1 MADSKPELYGVPMI
15 PFGLLSGF
23 VNEKE
28 VRITEFSEE
37 GFRFRTAKPC
47 LAPAAVRLAFW
58 QMNKSSYE
66 EVPLAVPA
74 FSYEQNFDYFYE
86 YTVLTDAPDYRSAV
100 HDLLSWYGSYVNL
113 KLSEDDSG
121 LAMALTG
128 YPAEQEDVHFENF
141 AAQKKAWFE
150 KPEQLPDFSFLN
162 TDTPELAIELDR
174 PELYASY
181 LHMDFEDWIS
191 HYWTSSYLSWHP
203 LSRLRP
209 NRLYIGNQFC
219 HLLFPEET
227 TLFQLL
233 EKAYEEGLK
242 LTLSFSYLREF
253 MLEPVGQLLGKING
267 WCLAHRTTIEIMVN
281 DWAMEDLLQN
291 YPQLLPIFGVLI
303 NKRRKDPRLS
313 YKKGDSALLM
323 ENNLC
328 ADFYRKFLSDKLGI
342 KRYEWE
348 SCGYLPDLPE
358 GKHSLHLPFY
368 QTNTSQYCPLYA
380 RCQMGDRGAQTL
392 PQSCPHWCSEYAFL
406 YPAHLHMAGRYN
418 SLFALDT
425 EILRS
430 PELLAGWLNAGIN
443 RLVINL
449 L

>member
-47 LAPAAVRLAFW
+47 LAPATVWLAFW
-58 QMNKSSYE
+58 QMDKSSYE

-74 FSYEQNFDYFYE
+74 FSYEQKSDYFYE
-86 YTVLTDAPDYRSAV
+86 YTVFTGDPGYRSAV
-100 HDLLSWYGSYVNL
+100 RDLLSWYGSYVNL
-113 KLSEDDSG
+113 KLTEDDSG

-128 YPAEQEDVHFENF
+128 YPAEQENIHFENF
-141 AAQKKAWFE
+141 AAQKKAWFQE
-150 KPEQLPDFSFLN
+150 PNELPDFSIPN

-174 PELYASY
+174 PELYTSY
-181 LHMDFEDWIS
+181 LHMELSDWIS
-191 HYWTSSYLSWHP
+191 HYWASNHLSWHP

-209 NRLYIGNQFC
+209 DRLYIGNQFC

-227 TLFQLL
+227 TLFQLI

-242 LTLSFSYLREF
+242 LTLSFPYLREF
-253 MLEPVGQLLGKING
+253 MLEPVQQLLRKLNF
-267 WCLAHRTTIEIMVN
+267 WCQEHRTTVEIIVN
-281 DWAMEDLLQN
+281 DWAMADLLQN
-291 YPQLLPIFGVLI
+291 YPQLCPVLGVLI
-303 NKRRKDPRLS
+303 NKHRKDPRLS
-313 YKKGDSALLM
+313 YKKGEPSLL
-323 ENNLC
+323 ERNNLN
-328 ADFYRKFLSDKLGI
+328 ADFYRTFLRKKMRI

-348 SCGYLPDLPE
+348 SCSYLPELPK
-358 GKHSLHLPFY
+358 GNHSLHLPFY

-380 RCQMGDRGAQTL
+380 RCEKGSRGAQTL
-392 PQSCPHWCSEYAFL
+392 PENCPHWCTEYASL
-406 YPAHLHMAGRYN
+406 YPAHLHMIGRYN
-418 SLFALDT
+418 SLFALDA

-430 PELLAGWLNAGIN
+430 PELLGGWIQTGVD

>member
-37 GFRFRTAKPC
+37 GFRFRIAKPC
-47 LAPAAVRLAFW
+47 LAPATVRLAFW
-58 QMNKSSYE
+58 QMDKSSYM

-74 FSYEQNFDYFYE
+74 FSYEQKSDYFYE
-86 YTVLTDAPDYRSAV
+86 YTVLTDNPDYRSAV
-100 HDLLSWYGSYVNL
+100 RDLLSWYGSYVNL
-113 KLSEDDSG
+113 KLTEDDSG

-128 YPAEQEDVHFENF
+128 HPAEQEDVHFENF
-141 AAQKKAWFE
+141 AVQKEAWFQ
-150 KPEQLPDFSFLN
+150 KPDELPDFSFLN
-162 TDTPELAIELDR
+162 IDTPELAIELDR
-174 PELYASY
+174 PELYTSY
-181 LHMDFEDWIS
+181 LHMDFEDWIA
-191 HYWTSSYLSWHP
+191 HYWTSNHLSWHP
-203 LSRLRP
+203 LSRLWP

-253 MLEPVGQLLGKING
+253 MLKPVRQLLDRINN
-267 WCLAHRTTIEIMVN
+267 WCLAHQAAIEIIVN
-281 DWAMEDLLQN
+281 DWAMADLLQD
-291 YPQLLPIFGVLI
+291 YPQLLPVPGTLI

-313 YKKGDSALLM
+313 YKKGNAALLM

-328 ADFYRKFLSDKLGI
+328 ADFYRKFLSDKLGM

-358 GKHSLHLPFY
+358 GEHSLHLPFY

-380 RCQMGDRGAQTL
+380 RCQKGDRGAQTL
-392 PQSCPHWCSEYAFL
+392 PKNCPHWCSEYAFL

-418 SLFALDT
+418 SLFTLDT

-430 PELLAGWLNAGIN
+430 PELLAGWLNAGID